1 MDFKTSHIPTR
12 YVMAFMAFLG
22 YINIFLVRNSINLAI
37 VAMVNYTAV
46 NYNVPIIDNTTK
58 PGLMQCGV
66 HSENFTGK
74 NEDGPF
80 VWSQP
85 IQALIS
91 TSFLWGYIT
100 TNIPGGRLAEV
111 VGTKYLLTGS
121 MLLTSVLTVLVPP
134 AAYLGWQYLVFIR
147 VLMGIA
153 LGPSFPSMHP
163 MIAKWIPPNERSTI
177 SALVY
182 GGAEL
187 GTVSG
192 LLLTGLIIENIG
204 WEAVFYVEGCFGV
217 VWAVFWLLL
226 VHDNPEEHPRIS
238 DKERTYIKT
247 EIAKDAHVS
256 NKALPIPW
264 KSILRSMPFY
274 SILIANIG
282 HNWGFLILLV
292 DLPVYLKTVFGFDIK
307 SNAVILALPYFLSW
321 ISTLI
326 LCPFADLCKKRKW
339 LSTVAV
345 RKIWTLIGHLGPAL
359 CLFVMAGAGCNI
371 QLIIAMLMLSQVV
384 EAGNY
389 GGWLINHIDI
399 APTFSGTLF
408 GITNGVSM
416 LVSWLGPVVVGF
428 MTDENQTLEAW
439 SAVFIMAGGVLAA
452 DSIFFLI
459 FGSGSEQSWNYKAE
473 GENDEVENNPPIV
486 TQENELP

>member
-1 MDFKTSHIPTR
+1 M
-12 YVMAFMAFLG
+12 
-22 YINIFLVRNSINLAI
+22 
-37 VAMVNYTAV
+37 
-46 NYNVPIIDNTTK
+46 
-58 PGLMQCGV
+58 
-66 HSENFTGK
+66 GK

-134 AAYLGWQYLVFIR
+134 AAYLGWQYVVFIR

-153 LGPSFPSMHP
+153 LGPSFLSMHP
-163 MIAKWIPPNERSTI
+163 MIAKWIPPTEQSTI

-187 GTVSG
+187 DTVSG
-192 LLLTGLIIENIG
+192 LLLTGFIIENIG
-204 WEAVFYVEGCFGV
+204 WEVVFYIEGCFGV
-217 VWAVFWLLL
+217 VWAVFWLLI
-226 VHDNPEEHPRIS
+226 VHDNPEELPKIS
-238 DKERTYIKT
+238 EKEKTYIKHKSQKMYMCQ
-247 EIAKDAHVS
+247 IRVS
-256 NKALPIPW
+256 QGELICALPIPW
-264 KSILRSMPFY
+264 KSILTSMPFY
-274 SILIANIG
+274 LILIANIG

-292 DLPVYLKTVFGFDIK
+292 DLPIYLRTIFGFDIK
-307 SNAVILALPYFLSW
+307 SNAVILALPYFLSC

-326 LCPFADLCKKRKW
+326 LCLLADLYKKRKW

-345 RKIWTLIGHLGPAL
+345 RKIWTLFGHLGRAL
-359 CLFVMAGAGCNI
+359 CLFVIAGAGCNI

-389 GGWLINHIDI
+389 G
-399 APTFSGTLF
+399 TLF

-416 LVSWLGPVVVGF
+416 LVSWLGPVLVGF

-439 SAVFIMAGGVLAA
+439 SAVFIMAGSVLAA
-452 DSIFFLI
+452 D
-459 FGSGSEQSWNYKAE
+459 
-473 GENDEVENNPPIV
+473 
-486 TQENELP
+486 

>member
-1 MDFKTSHIPTR
+1 
-12 YVMAFMAFLG
+12 MAFMAFLG
-22 YINIFLVRNSINLAI
+22 YVNIFLVRNSINLAI

-58 PGLMQCGV
+58 PGAIHCEV

-134 AAYLGWQYLVFIR
+134 AAYLGWQYVVFIR

-163 MIAKWIPPNERSTI
+163 MIAKWIPPTERSTI

-192 LLLTGLIIENIG
+192 LLLTGFIIENIG
-204 WEAVFYVEGCFGV
+204 WEAVFYIEGCFGV
-217 VWAVFWLLL
+217 VWAVFWLLI

-238 DKERTYIKT
+238 EKEKTYIKT
-247 EIAKDAHVS
+247 QIAKDAHVS
-256 NKALPIPW
+256 NKNQETRL
-264 KSILRSMPFY
+264 
-274 SILIANIG
+274 
-282 HNWGFLILLV
+282 
-292 DLPVYLKTVFGFDIK
+292 DTVHLNFNEIRGTV
-307 SNAVILALPYFLSW
+307 NGGNL
-321 ISTLI
+321 
-326 LCPFADLCKKRKW
+326 
-339 LSTVAV
+339 TVATV
-345 RKIWTLIGHLGPAL
+345 NGESDKPSTITSETRDAASFKGTSLRPQNSKL
-359 CLFVMAGAGCNI
+359 CSLSRFCQQETGTRPHSFPYCISCWAQKPSCDWAFTKLCRARTFDFTVAISLSFPLF
-371 QLIIAMLMLSQVV
+371 L
-384 EAGNY
+384 
-389 GGWLINHIDI
+389 
-399 APTFSGTLF
+399 FSST
-408 GITNGVSM
+408 ITRLLTVPKSC
-416 LVSWLGPVVVGF
+416 
-428 MTDENQTLEAW
+428 
-439 SAVFIMAGGVLAA
+439 
-452 DSIFFLI
+452 
-459 FGSGSEQSWNYKAE
+459 
-473 GENDEVENNPPIV
+473 
-486 TQENELP
+486 